1 MELQEHHRG
10 RQSLFALP
18 TPAPAPTPTVTQ
30 TAQLKKVPNNIKIMV
45 YITALLAISSLLS
58 GAYAVWQGAGAV
70 CYKWPLCSEYIIP
83 KYTNQWIHMAHRLI
97 SLGLLFALF
106 FSPPDY
112 IQGDSVR
119 IMYVHVPSSFIALGC
134 FGFIGIASILNLIF
148 KIKFMP
154 LIAKSLAPVG
164 CLFSIVSIVTGSL
177 WGKPTWGIWWVW
189 DARLTSMGI
198 LLLFYLAYIFTWR
211 FVNSF
216 EKANKISSVIGI
228 IGLFNLPIIK
238 YSVDWWNTLHQPSSI
253 TLTSAPTIHYT
264 MLIPLIIML
273 LGMIVYSLIIFLMRY
288 KTEVMKFKLD
298 KKKSKN

>member
-1 MELQEHHRG
+1 MFKNFFPNKIL
-10 RQSLFALP
+10 SL
-18 TPAPAPTPTVTQ
+18 
-30 TAQLKKVPNNIKIMV
+30 NNNL
-45 YITALLAISSLLS
+45 ITSLLFVMILVILV
-58 GAYAVWQGAGAV
+58 G
-70 CYKWPLCSEYIIP
+70 
-83 KYTNQWIHMAHRLI
+83 LI
-97 SLGLLFALF
+97 YALF
-106 FSPPDY
+106 ISPPDY

-119 IMYVHVPSSFIALGC
+119 IMYVHVPASFIALGC

-148 KIKFMP
+148 MIKFMP
-154 LIAKSLAPVG
+154 LMAKSLAPVG
-164 CLFSIVSIVTGSL
+164 CIFSLVSIVTGSL
-177 WGKPTWGIWWVW
+177 WGKPTWGVWWVW
-189 DARLTSMGI
+189 DARLTSTGI

-216 EKANKISSVIGI
+216 EKANKISSAIGI
-228 IGLFNLPIIK
+228 VGLFNLPIIK